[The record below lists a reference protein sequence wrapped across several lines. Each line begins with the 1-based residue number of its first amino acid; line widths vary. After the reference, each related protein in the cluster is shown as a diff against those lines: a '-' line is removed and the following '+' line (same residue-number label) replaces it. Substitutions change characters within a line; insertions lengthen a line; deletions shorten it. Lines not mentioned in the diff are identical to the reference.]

1 MQKKTEN
8 PRMPPQGMRMH
19 RQRHT
24 RRQDAT
30 QADSVARTDISAP
43 REMTDAEALEILNS
57 LHAGDRRST
66 FAQALFPYDR
76 ARYGSHGQWAK
87 AVGTLVAGDI
97 RHNPQLRLRMERTG
111 YVPGKT
117 GYTLEQRIIL
127 VKYYKAS
134 PPALPVSGRG
144 LLSRVR
150 AADGT
155 FADGQNVG
163 LLSRQ
168 RPTH

>member
-1 MQKKTEN
+1 MQKQTDN
-8 PRMPPQGMRMH
+8 PRMPPHGMRMH
-19 RQRHT
+19 RQRRT
-24 RRQDAT
+24 RRQDAMP
-30 QADSVARTDISAP
+30 TDAHTPTGTSAS

-76 ARYGSHGQWAK
+76 ARYGSRGQWAK

-97 RHNPQLRLRMERTG
+97 RHNPQLRLSMERAG
-111 YVPGKT
+111 YVPGKM

-134 PPALPVSGRG
+134 PPALPLRG
-144 LLSRVR
+144 GSCL
-150 AADGT
+150 AG
-155 FADGQNVG
+155 
-163 LLSRQ
+163 
-168 RPTH
+168 